1 MEDKFCIQN
10 MNLYYGDFHALK
22 EVSMNIPANEITA
35 FIGPSGCGKDTVV
48 KTMREKHPE
57 IEVSVSATS
66 RAMREGEA
74 EGVNYYYM
82 TREAFQQKVQAG
94 EILEYTQYKGNL
106 YGTPKHEVDTRI
118 AQGRTVILV
127 IEVEGAGN
135 IRKLYPEA
143 LTIFLLPPSMEELEH
158 RLRSRGTESEEA
170 IQGRMATA
178 RREVEQAPLY
188 TATLVNDD
196 LETCAEKLY
205 QMIREYQKG

>member
-1 MEDKFCIQN
+1 
-10 MNLYYGDFHALK
+10 MNKDRYLVV
-22 EVSMNIPANEITA
+22 VS
-35 FIGPSGCGKDTVV
+35 GPSGCGKDTVV

-82 TREAFQQKVQAG
+82 TREEFQQKVQAG
-94 EILEYTQYKGNL
+94 EILEYTQYNGNL

-143 LTIFLLPPSMEELEH
+143 LTIFLLPPSMEELEN
-158 RLRSRGTESEEA
+158 RLRSRGTETEEA

-178 RREVEQAPLY
+178 RREVEQAPLD

-205 QMIREYQKG
+205 QMIQEYQKG

>member
-1 MEDKFCIQN
+1 MARVQ
-10 MNLYYGDFHALK
+10 LK
-22 EVSMNIPANEITA
+22 NVEKTFNKNKVLKGINVEVPDGSFMVMV
-35 FIGPSGCGKDTVV
+35 GPSGCGKDTVV

-82 TREAFQQKVQAG
+82 TREEFQQKVQAG
-94 EILEYTQYKGNL
+94 EILEYTQYNGNL

-143 LTIFLLPPSMEELEH
+143 LTIFLLPPSMEELEN
-158 RLRSRGTESEEA
+158 RLRSRGTETEEA

-205 QMIREYQKG
+205 QMIQEYQKG

>member
-1 MEDKFCIQN
+1 
-10 MNLYYGDFHALK
+10 MNKDRYLVV
-22 EVSMNIPANEITA
+22 VS
-35 FIGPSGCGKDTVV
+35 GPSGCGKDTVV

-94 EILEYTQYKGNL
+94 KILEYTQYNGNL

-143 LTIFLLPPSMEELEH
+143 LTIFLLPPSREETVCAAAAP
-158 RLRSRGTESEEA
+158 RVRRPFRGAWPPPAARWSRPPCT
-170 IQGRMATA
+170 RP
-178 RREVEQAPLY
+178 RW
-188 TATLVNDD
+188 
-196 LETCAEKLY
+196 
-205 QMIREYQKG
+205 